1 MPEKI
6 LVVNMNYL
14 GDALLT
20 TPALS
25 DLRRA
30 FPEARID
37 TIVGAGAA
45 ETLRGNPDLDTV
57 IARRGKA
64 GRGRLAELYQL
75 LRAGRYSTVI
85 YLPPIPGYA
94 VMGWLA
100 RTPRRVGQSTRQMNP
115 FLTDR
120 RSVRAVHLADRM
132 RETMPIP
139 PSPPPRVRQLTMT
152 LTPDAVQAAQSLL
165 SGRGIAPNT
174 PFLAVNVGATRPQ
187 KRWQALA
194 FAQTL
199 DLLPG
204 LPCVLLGAGSG
215 DMQLARE
222 VLAHAYRSDIVN
234 LVGQTDVPML
244 AAVLAQSTVLLSADS
259 GPMHIATAVGTPT
272 VALFGSTDPEL
283 TGPYDNRSRVLYAHL
298 PCAPCFKSPI
308 CSGRWD
314 CMRVLTPTDVSLAVR
329 EILRDQKPTLTL
341 PMLSNPGAPP
351 AALPSEASMSPVV
364 SPSEASGPPAALPTA
379 AGGPA

>member
-20 TPALS
+20 TPALF

-30 FPEARID
+30 FPKARID

-45 ETLRGNPDLDTV
+45 ETLRDNPHVDTV

-64 GRGRLAELYQL
+64 GWGRLAELYQL
-75 LRAGRYSTVI
+75 LRAGHYSMVI

-94 VMGWLA
+94 LMGWLA
-100 RTPRRVGQSTRQMNP
+100 RTPRRVGQSTRQMAP

-120 RSVRAVHLADRM
+120 RTVRAAHLADRM
-132 RETMPIP
+132 RETMPVP
-139 PSPPPRVRQLTMT
+139 LPLAPAPRQLTMT
-152 LTPDAVQAAQSLL
+152 LTPDAVQAAQALL
-165 SGRGIAPNT
+165 SAWGIAPNAL
-174 PFLAVNVGATRPQ
+174 FLAVNVGATRPQ
-187 KRWQALA
+187 KRWPALA
-194 FAQTL
+194 FAQAL

-204 LPCVLLGAGSG
+204 LPCVLLGAGDV
-215 DMQLARE
+215 DMSLARE
-222 VLAHAYRSDIVN
+222 ILAHAYRPDIVN
-234 LVGQTDVPML
+234 LVGQTDVPIL
-244 AAVLAQSTVLLSADS
+244 AAVLAQSAVLLSADS
-259 GPMHIATAVGTPT
+259 GPMHIATAVDTPT
-272 VALFGSTDPEL
+272 VALFGSTAPDL
-283 TGPYDNRSRVLYAHL
+283 TGPYDDRSHVLYAHL

-308 CSGRWD
+308 CGGRWD

-329 EILRDQKPTLTL
+329 ALLRGQKPTLAL
-341 PMLSNPGAPP
+341 PMLP
-351 AALPSEASMSPVV
+351 
-364 SPSEASGPPAALPTA
+364 ASGALPTA

>member
-30 FPEARID
+30 FPDARID

-45 ETLRGNPDLDTV
+45 ETLRGNPDLDGV

-64 GRGRLAELYQL
+64 GWGRLAELYRL
-75 LRAGRYSTVI
+75 LRAGRYSMVI
-85 YLPPIPGYA
+85 FLPPIPGYA
-94 VMGWLA
+94 LMGWLA
-100 RTPRRVGQSTRQMNP
+100 RTPRRAGQSTRQMNP

-120 RSVRAVHLADRM
+120 RSVQAVHFADRM
-132 RETMPIP
+132 RETMPVSVSQTP
-139 PSPPPRVRQLTMT
+139 ARRQLTMP
-152 LTPDAVQAAQSLL
+152 LTPPSVQAAQTLL
-165 SGRGIAPNT
+165 SRHGIAPNV

-204 LPCVLLGAGSG
+204 LPCVLLGAGG
-215 DMQLARE
+215 VDMALARE
-222 VLAHAYRSDIVN
+222 VLGHAYRTDIVS
-234 LVGQTDVPML
+234 LVGQTDVPTL
-244 AAVLAQSTVLLSADS
+244 AAVLAQSPVLLSADS
-259 GPMHIATAVGTPT
+259 GPMHLATAVGTPT
-272 VALFGSTDPEL
+272 VALFGSTDPAL
-283 TGPYDNRSRVLYAHL
+283 TGPYDDRSRVLYAHL
-298 PCAPCFKSPI
+298 PCAPCGKHPI
-308 CSGRWD
+308 CGGRWD
-314 CMRVLTPTDVSLAVR
+314 CMRVLTPTDVALAVR
-329 EILRDQKPTLTL
+329 EILRERKPALAL
-341 PMLSNPGAPP
+341 PMLPNPGAPP
-351 AALPSEASMSPVV
+351 AVLPS
-364 SPSEASGPPAALPTA
+364 A